1 VVLDRAAGA
10 INETLTPLQSE
21 RALKGVSIDEGR
33 LAWVS
38 PPGENGNQSSVRVL
52 AWSDDNFGQVT
63 TVPGEQLHIIR

>member
-1 VVLDRAAGA
+1 VLDSALGA
-10 INETLTPLQSE
+10 INDQLTPLQSE

-52 AWSDDNFGQVT
+52 AWLHDDFGQVQT
-63 TVPGEQLHIIR
+63 LPGEQLSIIR